1 MRLGNHNQ
9 CLTLRIP
16 SPFRTDSFR
25 PGNLQKPSGLGHR
38 DLTPVLGEGIVRASR
53 EDVMRESTRIL
64 GYIHSNTLSLDDR
77 NRIVADSLE
86 NFPLYVT
93 EAILKSRKS
102 YSDNYSVAE
111 WEDEGA
117 VLKDTHGV
125 EYIDCLGGYGVYLLG
140 HRHPKVIAAVRHQ
153 LERQTLHSQEL
164 IDPLRGYLSKLV
176 AMITPGDLQH
186 SYLVNAGTEAVE
198 MALKL
203 ARLASGK
210 KNFIAMER
218 GFHGKTMGSLS
229 ATGKGLFREP
239 YLPLIPGFQHVPFG
253 DADSVERA
261 IRQWIAVGET
271 VAGVIVE
278 PIQGEGGVNIPPA
291 SYLPALRDI
300 CDRYQCLLIVDEIQ
314 TGMGRTGKMFGVDH
328 VDVVP
333 DIMTLGK
340 AFGGGVAPIACM
352 VTKHQWWGKM
362 EDNPFI
368 LGSST
373 FGGNPLAASA
383 AIATIQTIVE
393 EDIPTIAAE
402 KGLYFLRGLRTIQS
416 RYGHIVRDVRGQ
428 GLLMGIDFFDPGQGY
443 AMAKALFRQQ
453 VLVGGTLSN
462 SQVIRIEPPYAITYA
477 QIDYVIGAIDEALAG
492 L

>member
-1 MRLGNHNQ
+1 M
-9 CLTLRIP
+9 
-16 SPFRTDSFR
+16 
-25 PGNLQKPSGLGHR
+25 
-38 DLTPVLGEGIVRASR
+38 RASR
-53 EDVMRESTRIL
+53 EDVLNEASRIL
-64 GYIHSNTLSLDDR
+64 GYIHSDSLSVADK
-77 NRIVADSLE
+77 NRIVEDSLE

-117 VLKDTHGV
+117 ILRDTHGT

-140 HRHPKVIAAVRHQ
+140 HRHPKVIATVQKQ
-153 LERQTLHSQEL
+153 LQRQALHSQEL

-203 ARLASGK
+203 ARLATGK
-210 KNFIAMER
+210 KNFIATEK

-229 ATGKGLFREP
+229 ATGKGLFRQP
-239 YLPLIPGFQHVPFG
+239 YLPLVPGFQHVPFG
-253 DADSVERA
+253 DAESVEQA
-261 IRQWIAVGET
+261 IRQMQLAGET

-278 PIQGEGGVNIPPA
+278 PIQGEGGVNIPSD
-291 SYLPALRDI
+291 SYLPALRKI
-300 CDRYQCLLIVDEIQ
+300 CDRYECLLIVDEIQ
-314 TGMGRTGKMFGVDH
+314 TGMGRTGKLFGVDH

-352 VTKHQWWGKM
+352 VAKHKWWTKM

-373 FGGNPLAASA
+373 FGGNPMAASA
-383 AIATIQTIVE
+383 AIAAIQVVME
-393 EDIPTIAAE
+393 EDVPRVAQE
-402 KGLYFLRGLRTIQS
+402 KGQYFCK
-416 RYGHIVRDVRGQ
+416 D
-428 GLLMGIDFFDPGQGY
+428 
-443 AMAKALFRQQ
+443 
-453 VLVGGTLSN
+453 
-462 SQVIRIEPPYAITYA
+462 
-477 QIDYVIGAIDEALAG
+477 
-492 L
+492 